1 MIDPQ
6 NRSHETADVRQ
17 EGRRVFITLC
27 RPEIDNAQNVALMKD
42 LLDITEG
49 LRDRDDFDAVAI
61 RSSSDHWCT
70 GLDMKE
76 FNARGGADPAS
87 AERWDTMLANLH
99 SLDQL
104 VVGLIDGYCLGG
116 GVQLAAACDI
126 RIATERAVFAI
137 PASREVGILGGMATW
152 YLPRLLGIGRAKAL
166 LLGGAVLTAERAAQW
181 GLIDQVVPVG
191 GLPAAWEQVVA
202 PLSADTLASVAACK
216 HIIETAHD
224 VDFQTAFEH
233 YLRTQDRLTALPAA
247 ANMATATLGY
257 LAAGKRPYLEV
268 GWFPFG
274 NPERPHRTAPN
285 SGEVPEKPAVP

>member
-1 MIDPQ
+1 MTPAIDLQ

-27 RPEIDNAQNVALMKD
+27 RPEVNNAQNTALMND

-76 FNARGGADPAS
+76 FAARGGVDPGS
-87 AERWDTMLANLH
+87 AERWDTMLANLRA
-99 SLDQL
+99 LDQL

-137 PASREVGILGGMATW
+137 PASREVGILGGMANW
-152 YLPRLLGIGRAKAL
+152 YLPRLLGIGRAEAL
-166 LLGGAVLTAERAAQW
+166 LLGGAVLSAERAAQW

-191 GLPAAWEQVVA
+191 ALAPAWEEVVA
-202 PLSADTLASVAACK
+202 PFSADSLASVANCK
-216 HIIETAHD
+216 RIIETAHD
-224 VDFQTAFEH
+224 VDFETAFDH
-233 YLRTQDRLTALPAA
+233 HLRTQDRLTALPAA
-247 ANMATATLGY
+247 TNMAMATLGY
-257 LAAGKRPYLEV
+257 LAAGRRPNLEI

-274 NPERPHRTAPN
+274 RPREPNRTGPKHQ
-285 SGEVPEKPAVP
+285 SGT